1 MRGRDDEVGGREKM
15 VEEDEEEGRIGR
27 MLQKLSVRKEE
38 GQVEGEG
45 GASER
50 PFVQRVNF

>member
-1 MRGRDDEVGGREKM
+1 M
-15 VEEDEEEGRIGR
+15 VEEDEEEGWWIGR

-50 PFVQRVNF
+50 PFVQIANFQLS